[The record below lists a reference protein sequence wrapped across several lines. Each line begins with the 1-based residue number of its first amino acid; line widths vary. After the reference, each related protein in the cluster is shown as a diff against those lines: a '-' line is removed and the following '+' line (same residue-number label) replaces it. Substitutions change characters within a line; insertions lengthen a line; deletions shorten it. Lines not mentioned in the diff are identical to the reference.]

1 LYEIT
6 LLNYENSWTR
16 SLMLLLKKDVS
27 SEFRDITSALLFLM
41 LLFCEGC
48 DLKDVA
54 LSKTSV
60 GVVEKN

>member
-1 LYEIT
+1 
-6 LLNYENSWTR
+6 
-16 SLMLLLKKDVS
+16 MLLLKKDVS
-27 SEFRDITSALLFLM
+27 SEFGDITSALLFLM